1 MHRAPVALTQRLS
14 DMGPL
19 LEHFSF
25 NTLSSVSDGEFVLRQ
40 PELNLVAGG
49 ETFEHAALELEE
61 LVLAYAERYFERLR
75 CYTQTDRAEQMPWLL
90 RLILTPEADRR
101 ALLIGAKIYP
111 TPFREALACGEL
123 VAQSAPMDTEQQ
135 VEHEAWVLAVLVG
148 ELQMTAK
155 QIEELDAEQARQLVL
170 DRRSRPTSL

>member
-1 MHRAPVALTQRLS
+1 MHGAPVALTQPRIL
-14 DMGPL
+14 D
-19 LEHFSF
+19 HFDF
-25 NTLSSVSDGEFVLRQ
+25 HTLSSVSDGEFVLRQ
-40 PELNLVAGG
+40 SELNLVAGG

-61 LVLAYAERYFERLR
+61 LVLAYAERYFERLHF
-75 CYTQTDRAEQMPWLL
+75 YAQTDRAEQMPWLL

-111 TPFREALACGEL
+111 TPFREALTSGEP

-148 ELQMTAK
+148 ELHMTAK
-155 QIEELDAEQARQLVL
+155 QIEELDVEQARQLVL
-170 DRRSRPTSL
+170 DHRSRPTSL